1 VRSLP
6 RLRQL
11 DLSRNAFEELSD
23 ELLGLLL
30 APGRDVRVAGN
41 PVRSVQIGPAH
52 VLPDERGLEL
62 PVELGR
68 LSELQELAITDAP
81 YGGAFP
87 GWLGQLT
94 RLQRLIVRSS
104 NMTGTLALASLAPLS
119 ELSLLSVSNEPQL
132 RLELGAALP
141 GLPALQGLFISEVG
155 TWSSDGDKSLPDF
168 AGTPGLNAIT
178 LHACGLR
185 GAVDFDALR
194 AQLPK
199 IFYLDLSGNGLQ
211 CALPAWL
218 MGWATLW
225 NLDLSSNRCSGPL
238 PAAAP
243 EPAPAPALR
252 SISLND
258 NHFSGPLP
266 SRWGRL
272 HDDHIINL
280 IHNELVGPIPDEW
293 QSITWTSSG
302 DTTLRVDEAVRAG

>member
-1 VRSLP
+1 L
-6 RLRQL
+6 
-11 DLSRNAFEELSD
+11 
-23 ELLGLLL
+23 
-30 APGRDVRVAGN
+30 
-41 PVRSVQIGPAH
+41 
-52 VLPDERGLEL
+52 
-62 PVELGR
+62 
-68 LSELQELAITDAP
+68 
-81 YGGAFP
+81 
-87 GWLGQLT
+87 
-94 RLQRLIVRSS
+94 
-104 NMTGTLALASLAPLS
+104 
-119 ELSLLSVSNEPQL
+119 
-132 RLELGAALP
+132 
-141 GLPALQGLFISEVG
+141 
-155 TWSSDGDKSLPDF
+155 SDGDKLLPDL
-168 AGTPGLNAIT
+168 AGTPGLEVIT

-185 GAVDFDALR
+185 GVVDFDALR

-199 IFYLDLSGNGLQ
+199 ISYLDLSGNGLQ
-211 CALPAWL
+211 CALPAWPAWL

-225 NLDLSSNRCSGPL
+225 NLDLSRNRCSGPL

-252 SISLND
+252 SILLYD